1 MKSEPP
7 ASASNPFFSHP
18 ILNSPYEPPTRHW
31 ELDQDGQ
38 PTQRITEGRR
48 RAEFI
53 TPIPRPKK
61 RTKAAT
67 QAALVFGEDKGISTR
82 EQEYD
87 LKSII
92 TAVRGHVEVWR
103 SRPPTQW
110 GVTPETARLLQ
121 HWRQHKFGN
130 VRPFFCQVEAVET
143 AIWLTEVAPNEKVG
157 KSLLEHLASANRD
170 ANPELKRLA
179 LKLATG
185 AGKTT
190 VMAMLIA
197 WQTINAVRR
206 PGSKQFTRGF
216 LVCAPGLT
224 IKERLRV
231 LQPHDPDSYYADRE
245 LVPSDMLDDV
255 HRAKIVITNFHAFK
269 LRERIELSAG
279 GRALLQGRTGDDL
292 NTLETDGQMLQRVMP
307 DLMGLKNILVL
318 NDEAHHCYREKPED
332 PDDEDALKGDDRKE
346 AEKNNDAA
354 RVWIAGLESVNRT
367 LGVTRVFDLS
377 ATPFFL
383 SGSGYAEGTL
393 FPWTMSDFSLMDAI
407 ECGIV
412 KLPRVPVAENI
423 PGDEMPMFR
432 NLWENIRHDMPK
444 KGRGHGGELD
454 PLKLPTRL
462 QTALEALYGHYE
474 KTFKLWE
481 NKGIKVPP
489 CFIIV
494 CQNTA
499 ISKLVYDYVSGFIRK
514 NEDGTSTLVNG
525 RLALFRNFDESTLNA
540 LPRPNT
546 LLIDSEQLEAGDAL
560 DDNFRVMASDEIE
573 RFRRERV
580 ERTGDARSGENITDQ
595 ELLRE
600 VMNTVGKPGQLGH
613 EIRCVVSVSML
624 TEGWDANTVTHVLGV
639 RAFGT
644 QLLCEQ
650 VIGRALRRQSYE
662 LNDEGPDKGF
672 FNVEYADVFGIP
684 FDFTAK
690 PVVAPPQ
697 PPRETVQV
705 KAVRPDRDSLEIR
718 FPRVD
723 GYRVELPEERLTAA
737 FDADSVLELTPALVG
752 PSTTRNA
759 GIIGEGVDLN
769 LEHLDKMRRSS
780 LLFHLTKRL
789 LDTKWRDPG
798 EAPKLHLFGQLK
810 NITKQWLDTCLVC
823 KGGTYPALLMYQEL
837 ADVACNR
844 ITAAITRKFQG
855 DRPIKALLD
864 AYNPTGSTSH
874 VRFNTSR
881 AERWETSS
889 KSCPVNWVVLD
900 SDWEAEF
907 CRVAESHPK
916 VRAYVKNHNLGLEV
930 PYRYGSEIRK
940 YLPDFV
946 VLVDDGHGPNDL
958 LHLVVEIK
966 GYRREDAKE
975 KKSTMDT
982 YWVPGVNHLG
992 TYGRWA
998 FAEFREVYEIESD
1011 FKAKVAT
1018 EFNKMITTATAQ
1030 PATGGR

>member
-1 MKSEPP
+1 VTVSETT
-7 ASASNPFFSHP
+7 SNRFFDHP
-18 ILNSPYEPPTRHW
+18 ILNSPYERPLRHW
-31 ELDQDGQ
+31 ELDEHGQ
-38 PTQRITEGRR
+38 PTQQLLENRR

-53 TPIPRPKK
+53 TPIPKPKK
-61 RTKAAT
+61 RKKVAVQEEIVFNEGKGLSTK
-67 QAALVFGEDKGISTR
+67 
-82 EQEYD
+82 EQQYD
-87 LKSII
+87 PTSII
-92 TAVRGHVEVWR
+92 NEVRGHVDAWR
-103 SRPPTQW
+103 TLPSPSQW
-110 GVTPETARLLQ
+110 QVTPETARLLQ
-121 HWRQHKFGN
+121 HWRHHKFSG

-143 AIWLTEVAPNEKVG
+143 AIWLTEVAPQFKNG
-157 KSLLEHLASANRD
+157 KRLLDHLVSANRD
-170 ANPELKRLA
+170 ANPELMRLA

-197 WQTINAVRR
+197 WQTINAARH
-206 PGSKQFTRGF
+206 PASKTFTRGF

-224 IKERLRV
+224 IKDRLRV
-231 LQPHDPDSYYADRE
+231 LQPNDPDSYYKDRE
-245 LVPSDMLDDV
+245 LVPGDMLEEIK
-255 HRAKIVITNFHAFK
+255 RAKIVITNYHAFK

-279 GRALLQGRTGDDL
+279 GRSLLQGRGGDEL
-292 NTLETDGQMLQRVMP
+292 NTQETEGQMLQRVMP
-307 DLMGLKNILVL
+307 DLMGMKNILVI
-318 NDEAHHCYREKPED
+318 NDEAHHCYREKPKEG
-332 PDDEDALKGDDRKE
+332 DDEDLKGDERKE
-346 AEKNNDAA
+346 AEKNNEAA
-354 RVWIAGLESVNRT
+354 RLWISGLEAVNRK
-367 LGVTRVFDLS
+367 LGVSRVMDLS

-383 SGSGYAEGTL
+383 RGSGYAEGTL

-423 PGDEMPMFR
+423 PGEEMPMFR
-432 NLWENIRHDMPK
+432 DLWENIRADMPK
-444 KGRGHGGELD
+444 KGRGQVTDLD

-481 NKGIKVPP
+481 QKGIKVPP

-499 ISKLVYDYVSGFIRK
+499 ISKLVYDFISGFHRK
-514 NEDGTSTLVNG
+514 KDDGTTTLENG
-525 RLALFRNFDESTLNA
+525 RLALFRNFDENTGNP

-560 DDNFRVMASDEIE
+560 DDNFRGMAADEIE
-573 RFRRERV
+573 RFRREVV
-580 ERTGDARSGENITDQ
+580 ERSGDARAGDNITDQ

-600 VMNTVGKPGQLGH
+600 VMNTVGKPGQLGGS
-613 EIRCVVSVSML
+613 IRCVVSVSML
-624 TEGWDANTVTHVLGV
+624 TEGWDANTVTHVLGI

-662 LNDEGPDKGF
+662 LNEEGL

-690 PVVAPPQ
+690 PVIAPPQ

-705 KAVRPDRDSLEIR
+705 KAMRPERNALEIH
-718 FPRVD
+718 FPRVE
-723 GYRVELPEERLTAA
+723 GYRVELPDERLTAD
-737 FDADSVLELTPALVG
+737 FNEDSILELSPDLVG
-752 PSTTRNA
+752 PSITRNA
-759 GIIGEGVDLN
+759 GIIGEGADMSLT
-769 LEHLDKMRRSS
+769 HLGDMRPST
-780 LLFHLTKRL
+780 LVFHVTQRL
-789 LDTKWRDPG
+789 LYTKWRDPG
-798 EAPKLHLFGQLK
+798 EEPKLHLFGQLK
-810 NITKQWLDTCLVC
+810 RITKQWLDTCLVC
-823 KGGTYPALLMYQEL
+823 KGETYPALLMYQEL
-837 ADVACNR
+837 ADMACNR
-844 ITAAITRKFQG
+844 ITAAITRQFLG
-855 DRPIKALLD
+855 ERPIKALLD
-864 AYNPTGSTSH
+864 PYNPTGSTNH
-874 VRFNTSR
+874 VRFNTSKTD
-881 AERWETSS
+881 RWETSS
-889 KSCPVNWVVLD
+889 KFCQINWVILD
-900 SDWEAEF
+900 SDWEGEF

-930 PYRYGSEIRK
+930 PYRFGSETRK
-940 YLPDFV
+940 YRPDFI
-946 VLVDDGHGPNDL
+946 VLVDDGHGPDDP

-998 FAEFREVYEIESD
+998 FAEFTEVYQIEAD
-1011 FKAKVAT
+1011 FKAKVQDA
-1018 EFNKMITTATAQ
+1018 FNKMIVSATA
-1030 PATGGR
+1030 PPTTGSK